1 MKLEQL
7 PKVLQKI
14 IIAIISFIAPF
25 IVIFAIWPWIFAKKF
40 NPITNIFLSYSNLI
54 FDWKEILWIVLIA
67 FAFSFIFYFIIHFF
81 EKHNKKLF
89 SKELNKSFMLY
100 DEIEKIGSQEEFRNL
115 FLVQKDKIKNSAKK
129 NKNPNPE
136 KPGWVIKTTNQGK
149 NKAPTFYISANSH
162 AFILGDTRSGKTQK
176 FIIPTIKYNI
186 HIQNPDLRPNLMVV
200 DPKGELF
207 TSLSKEIQNQGYE
220 IVLLDFQNL
229 GKSRGINFLAP
240 IWDKFHQPY
249 QNEAEKLQN
258 YDVASNWLQ
267 KSIESIHEWETG
279 GKDNFWSSQAKNIL
293 YAVGWY
299 LLLYSNID
307 KEFTR
312 EKYVYAN
319 FIYFLSLDSFTNGS
333 WIEVCKKT
341 DDKLLYT
348 FCQETILPFIKIN
361 PETLTSI
368 LANATNAMVKFNSL
382 GLKMF
387 SSKDE
392 TSFDNL
398 VKQSDIEFKDKFND
412 KIKPFAVFIT
422 FQLDSNIGQLMI
434 PSIINNCYSSLITIA
449 SSKPNRKNFRPFLFL
464 GDEFGNLPP
473 IWQMATKMST
483 AASYGVYFG
492 LVLQNIQQLE
502 KYGKESDTILS
513 NSTLKIYFRSNDLK
527 SLETFVKFAGKKEMI
542 KKSYST
548 PEKTDKTNQGSSSE
562 SLTEENIVTV
572 NKLAQMPPEESWIF
586 ITGQKPI
593 HIKSDFAYQIWK
605 DPQKSLES
613 FYSDKESNFNFEFI
627 EFKFENSRRLVNENF
642 ASPEKK
648 NLFEGK
654 ELEKEISQYLEIWN
668 KYFRRINLEKNRIN
682 QRFKRIIEELK
693 KLVNSGSG
701 QHQEIL
707 ISSEKEKLEINFEN
721 QLNKDNLFLNQIQK
735 IEKEINSLN
744 SLLNSTNSWID
755 DSYKNSIKSQIIKKE
770 MIISQLKNKNK
781 ESSHE

>member
-1 MKLEQL
+1 MKLEQF
-7 PKVLQKI
+7 PKSLQKI
-14 IIAIISFIAPF
+14 IMAILSFIAPF
-25 IVIFAIWPWIFAKKF
+25 LICFAIWPWIFAKKF
-40 NPITNIFLSYSNLI
+40 SPIKNIFVAYYNL
-54 FDWKEILWIVLIA
+54 FVDWKEIVWIFLIA
-67 FAFSFIFYFIIHFF
+67 FVSSFIFYFIIIFF

-89 SKELNKSFMLY
+89 SKELNKSFLLF
-100 DEIEKIGSQEEFRNL
+100 DEIEKIGSEEEFRNL
-115 FLVQKDKIKNSAKK
+115 FLVQKEKNLNTAKK
-129 NKNPNPE
+129 SKNPNPE
-136 KPGWVIKTTNQGK
+136 KPGWVIKTVDQGK
-149 NKAPTFYISANSH
+149 SQAPQFFVSTNSH

-186 HIQNPDLRPNLMVV
+186 HIQNPDLRSNLMVV

-207 TSLSKEIQNQGYE
+207 TSLSEEMEQQGYE
-220 IVLLDFQNL
+220 VVLLDFQNL

-240 IWDKFHQPY
+240 IWDKFHEPY

-267 KSIESIHEWETG
+267 KSIESIHEWEIG
-279 GKDNFWSSQAKNIL
+279 DKDNFWSSQAKNIL
-293 YAVGWY
+293 YAIGWY
-299 LLLYSNID
+299 LLLYSNLD

-312 EKYVYAN
+312 QKYVYAN
-319 FIYFLSLDSFTNGS
+319 FIYFLSLDNFTNGS
-333 WIEVCKKT
+333 WIEVCEKT
-341 DDKLLYT
+341 NDKLLYT

-398 VKQSDIEFKDKFND
+398 VQQSDIHFKDKFNG

-422 FQLDSNIGQLMI
+422 FQLDSNIGQKMI

-464 GDEFGNLPP
+464 GDEFGNLPK

-483 AASYGVYFG
+483 AASYGIYFG

-513 NSTLKIYFRSNDLK
+513 NSALKIYFRSNDLK
-527 SLETFVKFAGKKEMI
+527 SLETFVKFAGKKEVI

-548 PEKTDKTNQGSSSE
+548 PEKTDKANQGSSSE
-562 SLTEENIVTV
+562 SLAEENIISV
-572 NKLAQMPPEESWIF
+572 NKLAQMPPDESWVF

-593 HIKSDFAYQIWK
+593 HIKSDFAYQLWK
-605 DPQKSLES
+605 APQKSLES
-613 FYSDKESNFNFEFI
+613 FYFDKKSNFDFEFI
-627 EFKFENSRRLVNENF
+627 EFQFENSRRLVNENF

-648 NLFEGK
+648 NLFEKQEIGK
-654 ELEKEISQYLEIWN
+654 KVNEYLTVW
-668 KYFRRINLEKNRIN
+668 KRYFKRIDFEKNRQN
-682 QRFKRIIEELK
+682 NGLKKIIDELK
-693 KLVNSGSG
+693 NLVNMSRAN
-701 QHQEIL
+701 ENKDDL
-707 ISSEKEKLEINFEN
+707 VSSKIEKLEF
-721 QLNKDNLFLNQIQK
+721 NLFLKQIEK
-735 IEKEINSLN
+735 IEKDINSLN
-744 SLLNSTNSWID
+744 LVLNSNNEWVD
-755 DSYKNSIKSQIIKKE
+755 DSYRNSIKNQIIKKE
-770 MIISQLKNKNK
+770 MQLSELKNRK
-781 ESSHE
+781 